1 MKQLRHVLAGWV
13 ALALALQPLAGWAQ
27 DRVQLNSIT
36 KIEVKGSTVEITGSR
51 RPNFTTFT
59 LSDPPRL
66 VIDVSEAVF
75 VDVPKEQKIADGTIT
90 AIKTASYGSESAAIA
105 RILIG
110 FERELETDIAS
121 TGTSLI
127 VKLPPDPKAQQKLV
141 AERVEAERAAKAQ
154 REAEEKARLE
164 KERQD

>member
-1 MKQLRHVLAGWV
+1 MAAQPVV
-13 ALALALQPLAGWAQ
+13 AVAQ

-66 VIDVSEAVF
+66 VIDISEAVF
-75 VDVPKEQKIADGTIT
+75 TDVPKELKIGDGTIT

-121 TGTSLI
+121 AGTSLV
-127 VKLPPDPKAQQKLV
+127 VKLPADPKAQQKLI
-141 AERVEAERAAKAQ
+141 
-154 REAEEKARLE
+154 
-164 KERQD
+164 